1 MAGPA
6 RGLGYPRSVS
16 LRKADL
22 KRELAAQLG
31 EQLEAARRAHAA
43 AVEGAT
49 HSEATPENDKDTR
62 GLEQSYLARGQAQRV
77 EELAAAV
84 ADVEA
89 LALRSF
95 ADGDP
100 VGLGAVVTAEE
111 GDARLVFFVA
121 PHGGGSALAGGAVQ
135 AITPRSPLGKALVG
149 KRVGDDGEVRL
160 PGKVRELVIVAIE

>member
-1 MAGPA
+1 
-6 RGLGYPRSVS
+6 VS
-16 LRKADL
+16 QRKTDL
-22 KRELAAQLG
+22 KSELLAQLG
-31 EQLEAARRAHAA
+31 EQLAAARRAHAA

-84 ADVEA
+84 AEVEA

-95 ADGDP
+95 GDGDP
-100 VGLGAVVTAEE
+100 IGLGALVTAEE
-111 GDARLVFFVA
+111 NDERLRFVA

-135 AITPRSPLGKALVG
+135 TITPRSPLGKALVG

-160 PGKVRELVIVAIE
+160 PGKVRELVVVAIE